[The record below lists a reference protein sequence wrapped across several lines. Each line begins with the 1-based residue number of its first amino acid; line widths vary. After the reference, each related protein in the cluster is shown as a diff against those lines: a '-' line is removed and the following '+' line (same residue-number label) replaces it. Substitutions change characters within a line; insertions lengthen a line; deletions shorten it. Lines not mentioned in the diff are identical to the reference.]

1 MAAGAVVLASAAMTA
16 NAENTVA
23 EGFTVTKN
31 FFHEFN
37 GNTGAANAYRTGMG
51 VNQKVYALDKNNGKI
66 MEVSAEGTKVLDLDA
81 TGCNSLTCD
90 DAGNI
95 ILKVGSFGGTTD
107 KADKYRIYPAGG
119 GDAVDVKLAAN
130 EGVADFVGRS
140 DEIGK
145 AIGNVLSD
153 EGGAFFVLA
162 NATSLI
168 RPVILNN
175 GAQNTDYSE
184 YLNSVLPDVAA
195 NTMSIAVP
203 RTKTMEELLALEDV
217 YNQGAYYRTDANY
230 QIQGINA
237 ELSAWETAFTRP
249 SNRPQH
255 GWDIIYIGDQEY
267 QLVAGQG
274 TGNWTSSWCIAD
286 KDGKVLV
293 NVDNAEYDK
302 AANGNGSMLNVR
314 YVDDYTVE
322 VYQLYLA
329 GSYAYGAMWTVKF
342 PGGDTPEP
350 AAPLYMWGN
359 TDGLGWDP
367 AAPAELTAENGV
379 YSYSFPANVKP
390 SFKFATAKGT
400 WPEINA
406 ACYNVVEGNSLPGA
420 GTYTLVMNN
429 YEENDYPSNIDL
441 PNGTWNIKI
450 DLTNLTLTVDG
461 EANTAAPDYWF
472 RGSLNGWGTGD
483 AFKFIPTGE
492 TSANGEIVYKL
503 IIPDGVEAEA
513 EFKIADGSWGDVFS
527 NGGTISEK
535 TTYEFYHSNSVANTK
550 FGVAIKPLYLTFYY
564 NPEAGKSSWL
574 QVSDTDAVEDIAVD
588 ANEAEAVYYNFQ
600 GVRVQNVVPGAYIKV
615 VGDKASKV
623 IVR

>member
-1 MAAGAVVLASAAMTA
+1 MAAGAFVLASTAMTA
-16 NAENTVA
+16 AADDITA
-23 EGFTVTKN
+23 EGFTVTQN
-31 FFHEFN
+31 FFHEIPI
-37 GNTGAANAYRTGMG
+37 AANNIRTGMG
-51 VNQKVYALDKNNGKI
+51 VNQKVYAFDKANAKI
-66 MEVSAEGTKVLDLDA
+66 IEVSAEGVKTLDLDA

-95 ILKVGSFGGTTD
+95 ILKVGGFGAAGD
-107 KADKYRIYPAGG
+107 KADHYRIYPAAGG
-119 GDAVDVKLAAN
+119 EAVDVQLAAN

-140 DEIGK
+140 DQIGK

-195 NTMSIAVP
+195 NSTSIAVP
-203 RTKTMEELLALEDV
+203 RAKTMVELLALEDV

-237 ELSAWETAFTRP
+237 ELSAWETMFTRP
-249 SNRPQH
+249 ANQPQH

-267 QLVAGQG
+267 QLVAGQT
-274 TGNWTSSWCIAD
+274 TGNWVAAWCIAD
-286 KDGKVLV
+286 KDGKILV
-293 NVDNAEYDK
+293 NVDNADVDK
-302 AANGNGSMLNVR
+302 KANGYGSMLNVR
-314 YVDDYTVE
+314 YVDDYTIE
-322 VYQLYLA
+322 VYQLYVA
-329 GSYAYGAMWTVKF
+329 GSSYAYGAMWTVKF

-429 YEENDYPSNIDL
+429 YAENDYPSNLDL

-461 EANTAAPDYWF
+461 EPNTAAPDYWF

-483 AFKFIPTGE
+483 AYKFIPTGD

-503 IIPDGVEAEA
+503 TIPDGVEAGA

-535 TTYEFYHSNSVANTK
+535 STYEFYHSNNVANTK
-550 FGVAIKPLYLTFYY
+550 FGIAIKPLYLTFYY

-574 QVSDTDAVEDIAVD
+574 QVSDTDAVDSIEVD
-588 ANEAEAVYYNFQ
+588 ANEAEAVYYNLQ

-615 VGDKASKV
+615 VGSKASKV

>member
-37 GNTGAANAYRTGMG
+37 GNTGLGNAYRTGMG

-66 MEVSAEGTKVLDLDA
+66 MEVSATGTKVLDLDA

-95 ILKVGSFGGTTD
+95 ILKVGGFGAEGD
-107 KADKYRIYPAGG
+107 KADHYRIYPAAG
-119 GDAVDVKLAAN
+119 GDAVDVQLAAN

-162 NATSLI
+162 NKTSLI

-175 GAQNTDYSE
+175 GAQNTDFSE
-184 YLNSVLPDVAA
+184 YLNSVLPDATA

-203 RTKTMEELLALEDV
+203 RAKTMEELLALEDV

-359 TDGLGWDP
+359 TDGLGWDTN
-367 AAPAELTAENGV
+367 APAEMTYENGV
-379 YSYSFPANVKP
+379 YTWSFPANCKP
-390 SFKFATAKGT
+390 SFKIGDAKGAS
-400 WPEINA
+400 WDEVNA
-406 ACYNVVEGNSLPGA
+406 AVYNVVEGNEMAGA
-420 GTYTLVMNN
+420 GTYTLAKNDFAVNN
-429 YEENDYPSNIDL
+429 NPSNLSL
-441 PNGTWNIKI
+441 PNGTWNIKV
-450 DLTNLTLTVDG
+450 DLANLTLTVEG
-461 EANTAAPDYWF
+461 EANLDAPTYYF
-472 RGSLNGWGTGD
+472 RGEVNGWGFNE
-483 AFKFIPTGE
+483 AYQLIPTGE
-492 TSANGEIVYKL
+492 TSESGEIIYKL
-503 IIPDGVEAEA
+503 AFPEGLVAGQ
-513 EFKIADGSWGDVFS
+513 FKIADQTWGDVFS
-527 NGGTISEK
+527 NGGSISDYG
-535 TTYEFYHSNSVANTK
+535 TYEFFHSNSTGNTK
-550 FGVAIKPLYLTFYY
+550 LTKELKPAYLTFYY
-564 NPEAGKSSWL
+564 QPEAGKSSWL
-574 QVSDTDAVEDIAVD
+574 KIDKTDAVEDIAVD

>member
-1 MAAGAVVLASAAMTA
+1 MA
-16 NAENTVA
+16 E
-23 EGFTVTKN
+23 
-31 FFHEFN
+31 
-37 GNTGAANAYRTGMG
+37 
-51 VNQKVYALDKNNGKI
+51 KI
-66 MEVSAEGTKVLDLDA
+66 T
-81 TGCNSLTCD
+81 
-90 DAGNI
+90 I
-95 ILKVGSFGGTTD
+95 
-107 KADKYRIYPAGG
+107 
-119 GDAVDVKLAAN
+119 
-130 EGVADFVGRS
+130 
-140 DEIGK
+140 EIFK
-145 AIGNVLSD
+145 K
-153 EGGAFFVLA
+153 
-162 NATSLI
+162 
-168 RPVILNN
+168 
-175 GAQNTDYSE
+175 
-184 YLNSVLPDVAA
+184 
-195 NTMSIAVP
+195 
-203 RTKTMEELLALEDV
+203 KTMEELLGLSDL
-217 YNQGAYYRTDANY
+217 YNEGAYYRSDANY
-230 QIQGINA
+230 QIQGIDEA
-237 ELSAWETAFTRP
+237 GEAWVTDFVRP
-249 SNRPQH
+249 TNFNQH
-255 GWDIIYIGDQEY
+255 GWDIIYMGENEY
-267 QLVAGQG
+267 QLVSGQRG
-274 TGNWTSSWCIAD
+274 GHWTCAWCIAD
-286 KDGKVLV
+286 KDGKILV
-293 NVDNAEYDK
+293 NREVSDYTA
-302 AANGNGSMLNVR
+302 ALANGNGSMLNVR
-314 YVDDYTVE
+314 YVDENTVE
-322 VYQLYLA
+322 VYQLYVTAAA
-329 GSYAYGAMWTVKF
+329 GYAAMWTVKF
-342 PGGDTPEP
+342 PGGDEPQP

-450 DLTNLTLTVDG
+450 DLANLTLTVDG

-483 AFKFIPTGE
+483 AYKFIPTGD

-503 IIPDGVEAEA
+503 TIPDGVEAEA

>member
-1 MAAGAVVLASAAMTA
+1 MAAGAFVLASTAMTA
-16 NAENTVA
+16 AADDITA
-23 EGFTVTKN
+23 EGFTVTQN
-31 FFHEFN
+31 FFHEIPI
-37 GNTGAANAYRTGMG
+37 AANNIRTGMG
-51 VNQKVYALDKNNGKI
+51 VNQKVYAFDKANAKI
-66 MEVSAEGTKVLDLDA
+66 IEVSAEGVKTLDLDA

-95 ILKVGSFGGTTD
+95 ILKVGGFGAAGD
-107 KADKYRIYPAGG
+107 KADHYRIYPAAGG
-119 GDAVDVKLAAN
+119 EAVDVQLAEN
-130 EGVADFVGRS
+130 DGVSEFVGRS
-140 DEIGK
+140 DQIGK
-145 AIGNVLSD
+145 AIGNVLGD

-162 NATSLI
+162 NTTSYI
-168 RPVILNN
+168 RPVILAN
-175 GAQNTDYSE
+175 GEQNADYAD
-184 YLNSVLPDVAA
+184 YINSVLPDQAA
-195 NTMSIAVP
+195 TSTSIAVP
-203 RTKTMEELLALEDV
+203 TKKTMEELLGLSDL
-217 YNQGAYYRTDANY
+217 YNEGAYYRSDANY
-230 QIQGINA
+230 QIQGIDEA
-237 ELSAWETAFTRP
+237 GEAWVTDFVRP
-249 SNRPQH
+249 TNFNQH
-255 GWDIIYIGDQEY
+255 GWDIIYMGENEY
-267 QLVAGQG
+267 QLVSGQRG
-274 TGNWTSSWCIAD
+274 GHWTCAWCIAD
-286 KDGKVLV
+286 KDGKILV
-293 NVDNAEYDK
+293 NREVSDYTA
-302 AANGNGSMLNVR
+302 ALANGNGSMLNVR
-314 YVDDYTVE
+314 YVDENTVE
-322 VYQLYLA
+322 VYQLYVTAAA
-329 GSYAYGAMWTVKF
+329 GYAAMWTVKF
-342 PGGDTPEP
+342 PGGDEPQP

-429 YEENDYPSNIDL
+429 YAENDYPSNLDL

-450 DLTNLTLTVDG
+450 DLANLTLTVEG
-461 EANTAAPDYWF
+461 EPNTAAPDYWF

-483 AFKFIPTGE
+483 AYKFIPTGD

-503 IIPDGVEAEA
+503 TIPDGVEAEA

-550 FGVAIKPLYLTFYY
+550 FGVAIKPLYLTFFY

-574 QVSDTDAVEDIAVD
+574 QVSDTDAVDSIEVD
-588 ANEAEAVYYNFQ
+588 ANEAEAVYYNLQ